1 MKTPKLHLVSLA
13 SSAGVIAYISFVAWL
28 MTNLGHW
35 IDVPKQTLIG
45 PVIFLTLFVL
55 SATVV
60 GSLVLGYPIWLYFEN
75 KKKDAVR
82 LFVYNVIFLFLM
94 FVALVAAAF
103 FFFLNSTPLTISN

>member
-1 MKTPKLHLVSLA
+1 MKIPKLYLVSLA
-13 SSAGVIAYISFVAWL
+13 CSAGVIAYISFVAWL
-28 MTNLGHW
+28 MTSLSGW

-82 LFVYNVIFLFLM
+82 LFLYNVIFLFLM
-94 FVALVAAAF
+94 LILLVSLAALYIPKSQ
-103 FFFLNSTPLTISN
+103 LG